1 MRRLRRT
8 CSQLAPSIIQLKHN
22 LHMSVFDW
30 DRFST
35 DDKLGFAHL
44 NLEPMMHAQEHTED
58 IELSEQG
65 FVSLSL
71 RWVPQQ
77 LVPLGKEAT
86 AATTKDL
93 EAALPAAGP
102 NQPQQSQNAGTGK
115 VCVHLLRGEG
125 LKAVDKNGKSD
136 PLVKLSL
143 GKKTFTSKTI
153 MKTLEPRW
161 NATFDFQTTQGV
173 LASQPLKL
181 SVFDWDPISS
191 LGRNT
196 SLGHAS
202 IDLSPLLISRNFWSS
217 KQYYTV
223 ELAKNRPSTK
233 TEDAREEA
241 TSLGRLHLSVSWDCD
256 DDNQNMVP
264 TLLRSVA
271 AASARLLEAAAKCIV
286 DPFGKDPMA
295 IPTQHHGK
303 VWAARQYYLTTYS
316 GPRAGECSDH
326 PAPLGWLDQMVEEGH
341 LPRDLKVWRVEGG
354 KAWVALGQE
363 INQVVKAEQKA
374 AKAGP
379 SGEAG
384 PSSAHAST

>member
-1 MRRLRRT
+1 MY
-8 CSQLAPSIIQLKHN
+8 IQLKHN
-22 LHMSVFDW
+22 LHVSVFDW

-35 DDKLGFAHL
+35 DDKLGFAHV

-65 FVSLSL
+65 FVTLNL
-71 RWVPQQ
+71 RW
-77 LVPLGKEAT
+77 VPLGKEAA
-86 AATTKDL
+86 AATNKDL
-93 EAALPAAGP
+93 EAALPAEGP
-102 NQPQQSQNAGTGK
+102 NQPQQSHNADTGK
-115 VCVHLLRGEG
+115 VRVHLLRGEG

-161 NATFDFQTTQGV
+161 NSTFEFDTTQGV

-191 LGRNT
+191 LGRKT

-384 PSSAHAST
+384 PSSARIDMSGGD